1 MRSET
6 AKPCLDRILNQ
17 LMANRKISIS
27 RLARETGVP
36 KSSLFEW
43 TTGRAPRN
51 LGDIRRIAAYFQI
64 SLHYLIFGEEDPFS
78 GAPGPGSAPDPI
90 SEVSGASVA

>member
-1 MRSET
+1 MREGS
-6 AKPCLDRILNQ
+6 KPCLDRILNE
-17 LMANRKISIS
+17 LMERHKISIS

-51 LGDIRRIAAYFQI
+51 LGDIRRIAGYFRV
-64 SLHYLIFGEEDPFS
+64 SLHFLIFGEQDPYAHLPS
-78 GAPGPGSAPDPI
+78 V
-90 SEVSGASVA
+90 VSVQELPEAAVS